1 MFVCVALLAVA
12 GSPAGS
18 TQPSET
24 PSRLFTQ
31 AAPAASQAQVDA
43 VASSAVPSRMV
54 GVASDR
60 LADERLVIDLFD
72 GRSINARRLQSET
85 LTDGTLTWSGTVD
98 GDPLSAVTFVRAAG
112 LVQGSVRSSAGA
124 YSLEPL
130 PDGANYILKQVD
142 TTTTPPELVPLVP
155 PPTTDAHE
163 QALADFDDGGPI
175 DLLVVYTAAARQQ
188 AGGSD
193 AAVRTRIALG
203 VAETNTAFANS
214 GITRR
219 LRLVGTELVG
229 YREAGNLS
237 TDLERLTSV
246 SDGVMDEVHARRQAA
261 GADLVQLVVG
271 STANGA
277 CGVAWVMQDV
287 SVSFA
292 PYAFSV
298 TAYPCISPNYTFGH
312 ELAHNFGA
320 GHAPED
326 LNAPTA
332 FPYAYGYK
340 DPGRRF
346 RTVMAYD
353 CAAGCPRVLH
363 FSNPTVSYTG
373 RPTGT
378 PAHNNNALALNQAS
392 GTVAGF
398 KPSRPPSALLSAP
411 LVFRLETQGTTV
423 LLSWNPPSVGSAEG
437 YLVEVGTDEGFRN
450 VATIPVDASTT
461 SLVQADVPPGF
472 YSVRVRAVDA
482 WGPGAPSTSASLRMT
497 DYGRCLVPAS
507 APTLHPATVTGTVAE
522 LSWTSPA
529 IGQPVDRYLIAVG
542 TRPQA
547 VDVGVFD
554 TGSALRTFTTD
565 AAPGLYFVRVAGIN
579 GCGVGSASIEV
590 AVAVGP
596 PLPGPPTGLVAGIAE
611 DRTVTLTWQRSSAGG
626 APTGYVIE
634 AGDAPGSSNLAVLP
648 TGSSTTA
655 FRVTAPPGLYHVR
668 VRGVN
673 GAGTSAPSE
682 EIVLLVL

>member
-18 TQPSET
+18 AQPSET

-31 AAPAASQAQVDA
+31 AAPAASQVQVDA
-43 VASSAVPSRMV
+43 VATSTAPARMV

-72 GRSINARRLQSET
+72 GHSVNARRLESET

-98 GDPLSAVTFVRAAG
+98 GDPLSAVTFVRAGG
-112 LVQGSVRSSAGA
+112 LVQGSVRSSAGS

-142 TTTTPPELVPLVP
+142 TTNTPPELVPLVP
-155 PPTTDAHE
+155 PPTAE
-163 QALADFDDGGPI
+163 ARAQALADFDDGGPI
-175 DLLVVYTAAARQQ
+175 DVLVVYTAAARQQ
-188 AGGSD
+188 AGGTD
-193 AAVRTRIALG
+193 AAVRTRVALG
-203 VAETNTAFANS
+203 VTETNTAFANS

-229 YREAGNLS
+229 YREAGHLS
-237 TDLERLTSV
+237 TDLERLTAV

-277 CGVAWVMQDV
+277 CGVAWVMENV

-312 ELAHNFGA
+312 ELAHNMGA

-326 LNAPTA
+326 PNAPTA
-332 FPYAYGYK
+332 YPFAYGYK
-340 DPGRRF
+340 DPGKRF

-353 CAAGCPRVLH
+353 CPVGCPRVLH

-378 PAHNNNALALNQAS
+378 PALNNNALALNQTV

-398 KPSRPPSALLSAP
+398 KASRPASALLSAP
-411 LVFRLETQGTTV
+411 LAFRLETQGTTV
-423 LLSWNPPSVGSAEG
+423 TLSWSPPSVGNAEG
-437 YLVEVGTDEGFRN
+437 YLVEVGTDEGFSN
-450 VATIPVDASTT
+450 VATLPVAAFTT
-461 SLVQADVPPGF
+461 SLVQPDVPPGF

-482 WGPGAPSTSASLRMT
+482 RGPGAPSTSMPLRMT
-497 DYGRCLVPAS
+497 EHGRCLVPVS
-507 APTLHPATVTGTVAE
+507 APTLQPATVTGTVAR

-529 IGQPVDRYLIAVG
+529 AGHPVDRYLVAVG

-554 TGSALRTFTTD
+554 TGSSLRTFTTD
-565 AAPGLYFVRVAGIN
+565 AAPGLYFVRVAGVN
-579 GCGVGSASIEV
+579 GCGAGSASNEV

-596 PLPGPPTGLVAGIAE
+596 PLPGPPTGLIAGIAV
-611 DRTVTLTWQRSSAGG
+611 DRTVTLSWHRSSVGG

-648 TGSSTTA
+648 TGSSMTS
-655 FRVTAPPGLYHVR
+655 FRVTAPPGRYHVR
-668 VRGVN
+668 VRAVN
-673 GAGTSAPSE
+673 GAGTSAASD
-682 EIVLLVL
+682 EIILLVL